1 MAIRRLISRTPAR
14 ILLAGGMVLAGC
26 ATVPQGPGERQE
38 PTGTLGRAGAYLYDS
53 VITTRAKAA
62 LVSAGFTAPLRFNIE
77 TRRGVVLLSGYSSSR
92 DEMEMVVSAV
102 RGVPGVLAI
111 RNDIRVR
118 D

>member
-1 MAIRRLISRTPAR
+1 MAIRRLTSRTLSW
-14 ILLAGGMVLAGC
+14 LLWAGGIAALTGC
-26 ATVPQGPGERQE
+26 AIAPAPGEVIDPSDSRS
-38 PTGTLGRAGAYLYDS
+38 RAGAYLDDS
-53 VITTRAKAA
+53 LITTRAKAA
-62 LVSAGFTAPLRFNIE
+62 LVSAGVTAPLRFNVE

-92 DEMEMVVSAV
+92 DEMDNVVSAV